1 MAIIKNVDK
10 LRIREIEE
18 NLANDKVLTIDSAG
32 LVAWKNQDE
41 ITPDLSAY
49 YTKSEI
55 DALLE
60 NISYNDLLDVPTN
73 LSDFNNDE
81 GFITISDVP
90 SYTGGDGIDI
100 TNNEIRIKQS
110 VLDEINANTNKTLS
124 DVTSKG
130 N

>member
-1 MAIIKNVDK
+1 MLKKIIIAVLMFASTLAHSQIVTNVDA
-10 LRIREIEE
+10 LRIREIQE
-18 NLANDKVLTIDSAG
+18 NLTNEKVLTIDSTG

-60 NISYNDLLDVPTN
+60 NISYNDLLNAPTN

-90 SYTGGDGIDI
+90 SYTDGD
-100 TNNEIRIKQS
+100 
-110 VLDEINANTNKTLS
+110 
-124 DVTSKG
+124 
-130 N
+130 